1 MSSRRRNNQRQSQ
14 SNLVSNP
21 NNQLALVTN
30 TNTSSNTDPNNQLA
44 VVSTNYNSNSYNIT
58 EPVKKDKLT
67 IEVKENP
74 SVEEL
79 KELLKDEKFYFKFNN
94 INKSAYID
102 CHKDEDYYIDYYKT
116 FGKPQLYGLYEKN
129 CKTKVKELI
138 GTVSLIHRYDNK
150 VCQIMDL
157 KIKKSN
163 RGNGGVSKLIS
174 STSFSRMFKYEGYY
188 GICMNTNTIVEHLT
202 SKIKTPKLKNRGK
215 MLIYLISF
223 EDLNK
228 ILPILSTFYSSD
240 IAFIDNTKSRLIN
253 DSGTKKP
260 YKILHLHH
268 NAEYREDI
276 DYNEPQRGYQYCFSL
291 HESSEFII
299 KELKEKYQIE
309 SSSSAIIY
317 SSDFK
322 TDWNKFVKTYEI

>member
-1 MSSRRRNNQRQSQ
+1 MPKRKNNQEQSQLQSQ

-21 NNQLALVTN
+21 NNQLALVSN
-30 TNTSSNTDPNNQLA
+30 TNTDPNNQLA
-44 VVSTNYNSNSYNIT
+44 LVSTNYTSNTYVVN
-58 EPVKKDKLT
+58 EPIKKDKLT

-79 KELLKDEKFYFKFNN
+79 KELLKDEKFCFKFNN

-102 CHKDEDYYIDYYKT
+102 CHKDEDYYINYYKT
-116 FGKPQLYGLYEKN
+116 FGKPQIYGLYEKN
-129 CKTKVKELI
+129 CKTKIKELI

-157 KIKKSN
+157 KIKKSH

-188 GICMNTNTIVEHLT
+188 GICMNTNTVVEYLT
-202 SKIKTPKLKNRGK
+202 TKIKTPKLKNKGK

-223 EDLNK
+223 EEVNK
-228 ILPILSTFYSSD
+228 ILPILSTFYNSE
-240 IAFIDNTKSRLIN
+240 IAFIDNTKSRVIN
-253 DSGTKKP
+253 DIGTKKP

-268 NAEYREDI
+268 NADYREDI
-276 DYNEPQRGYQYCFSL
+276 DYSEPQRGYQYCFSI

-299 KELKEKYQIE
+299 QELKEKYKIV
-309 SSSSAIIY
+309 SSSTATIY